1 MRAFSREDFFDAT
14 HSIPSPNRERERRA
28 KFRWNSLCKPIGS
41 FGMLETTVTR
51 LAGLSPGD
59 ELVVKPR
66 AVFVF
71 SADHGIVAEG
81 VSQAGQEVTAQV
93 VRNIAEGRATIN
105 ILGRETE
112 CLVIPVNV
120 GVADLEHD
128 YPGVVHTPVMPNGT
142 NNFALKDAMSEEE
155 MMMAVRIGMELAL
168 KAASEG
174 FKILIAGEMGMA
186 IRLPQLRCWRH

>member
-14 HSIPSPNRERERRA
+14 RSIPSPNRERERRA

-71 SADHGIVAEG
+71 RLITAS
-81 VSQAGQEVTAQV
+81 SQRESRKPDRKSQHKSCAISPMDAQ
-93 VRNIAEGRATIN
+93 RSI
-105 ILGRETE
+105 
-112 CLVIPVNV
+112 
-120 GVADLEHD
+120 
-128 YPGVVHTPVMPNGT
+128 
-142 NNFALKDAMSEEE
+142 S
-155 MMMAVRIGMELAL
+155 
-168 KAASEG
+168 
-174 FKILIAGEMGMA
+174 
-186 IRLPQLRCWRH
+186 